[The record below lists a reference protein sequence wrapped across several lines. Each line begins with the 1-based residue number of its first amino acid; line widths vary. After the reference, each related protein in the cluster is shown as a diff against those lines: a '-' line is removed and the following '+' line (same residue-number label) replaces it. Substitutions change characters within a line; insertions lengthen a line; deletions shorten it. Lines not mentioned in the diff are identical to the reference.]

1 MVGQWH
7 VDPREQ
13 LFSPL
18 FFGKVLCSSWG
29 QWQWDQTWEE
39 RAGLSHRHKD
49 RGSLSLNFVMLW
61 EKRSRRVPPAGQT
74 IEPVAS
80 EKGWGR
86 FPSTILRI
94 CLCEAVGEQRQ
105 RRLFCCPYPSAIT
118 FACEGDFIA
127 VMFCL
132 AMIFFLR
139 LNRLVSEAHK
149 FPN

>member
-1 MVGQWH
+1 MVWQWH
-7 VDPREQ
+7 VVSREQ
-13 LFSPL
+13 LFLP

-29 QWQWDQTWEE
+29 QWQWDQRWGE
-39 RAGLSHRHKD
+39 RAGLSHRQKD

-74 IEPVAS
+74 IEPVAY

-86 FPSTILRI
+86 FPSTILWT
-94 CLCEAVGEQRQ
+94 CLCEAAGEQQ
-105 RRLFCCPYPSAIT
+105 HRLFCCPYPSAIT
-118 FACEGDFIA
+118 SACKGNVIA
-127 VMFCL
+127 VMLCL